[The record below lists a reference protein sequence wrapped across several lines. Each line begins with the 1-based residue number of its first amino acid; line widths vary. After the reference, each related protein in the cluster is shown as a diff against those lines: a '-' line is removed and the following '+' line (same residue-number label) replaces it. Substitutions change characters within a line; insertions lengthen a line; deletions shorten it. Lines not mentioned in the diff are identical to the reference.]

1 MKPDQISESLERCFI
16 SPNVTDSNFED
27 ANVVDVIDRAARNL
41 GKIAEA
47 ITPTMP
53 SPARSLN
60 GEYVG
65 CLTEAVVAA
74 ANSLHAISDAILELA
89 AAVRER

>member
-1 MKPDQISESLERCFI
+1 MNPDRIGESLERCFI

-27 ANVVDVIDRAARNL
+27 ANVVDVINRAARNL

-47 ITPTMP
+47 ITPAMP

-65 CLTEAVVAA
+65 CLTEAVLSA
-74 ANSLHAISDAILELA
+74 ANGLHQIAQAIESLAE
-89 AAVRER
+89 AVRER